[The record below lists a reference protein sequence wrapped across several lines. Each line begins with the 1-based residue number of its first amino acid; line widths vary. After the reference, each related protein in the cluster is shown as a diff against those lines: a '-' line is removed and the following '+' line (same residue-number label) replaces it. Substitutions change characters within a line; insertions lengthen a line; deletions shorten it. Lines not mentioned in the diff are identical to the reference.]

1 MLTYEEWKQ
10 TVISSE
16 MKDDLMKYHNVN
28 ADIDLED
35 FLRPAYEDYVKQNGN
50 IA

>member
-10 TVISSE
+10 TVISSKI
-16 MKDDLMKYHNVN
+16 KDDLMTFHNIN
-28 ADIDLED
+28 ADTDLED
-35 FLRPAYEDYVKQNGN
+35 FLKPAYEDYVKQNGN